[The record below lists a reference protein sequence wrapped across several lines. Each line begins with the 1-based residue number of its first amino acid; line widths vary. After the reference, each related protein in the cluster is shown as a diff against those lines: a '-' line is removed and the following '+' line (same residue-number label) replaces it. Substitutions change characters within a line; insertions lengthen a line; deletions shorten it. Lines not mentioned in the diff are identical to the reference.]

1 MRPAPIE
8 PPPVGLPG
16 MQPPLVLD
24 LPVLLSPF
32 GLWLARRLALAA
44 QVWLPSVFPRLLE
57 ENADGE
63 EYMLAQLSTC
73 LGRRH
78 QGQLER
84 NLASWRHAWPD
95 ITQTP
100 RIYWFADALDNSRA
114 PKGLSP
120 ASLDR
125 LDELRSGLC
134 ARVGPG
140 EPVPV
145 EVCDPVLEG
154 SADALAVA
162 AMLAPER
169 ALIVSASASG
179 ALEPAVCGALDRHR
193 IPCQQL
199 EAGRYRELLLSAVLP
214 TLHGAQVLSLI
225 ASGALRLA
233 IVHLVVP
240 EAMRPLPAARPAA
253 GSRSLGDD
261 EPAECALE
269 LAAVSDDGLSLWE
282 GAMALWHDITWQ

>member
-8 PPPVGLPG
+8 PPPAGVPG
-16 MQPPLVLD
+16 PQPPLVLD
-24 LPVLLSPF
+24 LPVLLTPF
-32 GLWLARRLALAA
+32 GIWLARRLALAA
-44 QVWLPSVFPRLLE
+44 QVWLPSVFPRLIE
-57 ENADGE
+57 ESADSE
-63 EYMLAQLSTC
+63 EHVLAQLGRS
-73 LGRRH
+73 LGHRDPR
-78 QGQLER
+78 QLER
-84 NLASWRHAWPD
+84 NLESWRRAWPD

-114 PKGLSP
+114 PKGLPP

-125 LDELRSGLC
+125 LDELRSGLG
-134 ARVGPG
+134 ARVASG

-154 SADALAVA
+154 GADALAVA
-162 AMLAPER
+162 AMLALER
-169 ALIVSASASG
+169 ALIVSAPTPG
-179 ALEPAVCGALDRHR
+179 RLEPAVCRTLDRHR
-193 IPCQQL
+193 IPCHQL
-199 EAGRYRELLLSAVLP
+199 EAGRHRELLLSAVLP

-233 IVHLVVP
+233 IVHLVAP

-261 EPAECALE
+261 EPAESALE
-269 LAAVSDDGLSLWE
+269 LVAASDDEISLWE
-282 GAMALWHDITWQ
+282 GAMALWHDIAWQ

>member
-63 EYMLAQLSTC
+63 EYMLAQLRTC

-169 ALIVSASASG
+169 ALIVSASAS
-179 ALEPAVCGALDRHR
+179 
-193 IPCQQL
+193 
-199 EAGRYRELLLSAVLP
+199 LSAAR
-214 TLHGAQVLSLI
+214 GRALSR
-225 ASGALRLA
+225 APAFGNLA
-233 IVHLVVP
+233 D
-240 EAMRPLPAARPAA
+240 AARSPGAEPDRQRRSPPCDRSSRRSGSHAA
-253 GSRSLGDD
+253 TPGRPTG
-261 EPAECALE
+261 
-269 LAAVSDDGLSLWE
+269 GR
-282 GAMALWHDITWQ
+282 